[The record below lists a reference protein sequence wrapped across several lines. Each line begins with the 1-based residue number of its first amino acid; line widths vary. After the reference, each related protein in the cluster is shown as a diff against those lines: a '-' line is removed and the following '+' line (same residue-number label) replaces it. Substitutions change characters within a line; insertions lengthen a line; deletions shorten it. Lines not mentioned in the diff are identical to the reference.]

1 LYAAK
6 ILFLHALL
14 SRKKIV
20 DKAINKKAR
29 YANTLKISPL
39 YLQEIKY
46 RFMKPEY
53 IIATYVIYSLL
64 LFAVSHFSSRKANN
78 DSFFRGNRSSPW
90 YLVAYGMIGASLSG
104 VTFISVPGAVGK
116 GQFSYMVVVLG
127 YLVGYWVIVKVLL
140 PLYYR
145 LNLTSIY
152 TYLEQRFGKRAYKS
166 GALYFLLS
174 RIIGASFRMYI
185 VVNVLQYF
193 VLDHYGI
200 PFWLTVFL
208 FMMLIQLYT
217 MKAGIKTIVWTDTLQ
232 TTFMLASVGV
242 SIYFVASKM
251 DMSLG
256 ALIQTVADSEYS
268 KIFITDWHDSRFFV
282 KQFVSGMFLT
292 IVMTGLDQD
301 MMQKNLTCRNLGE
314 AQKNVSWMSIS
325 LVPINLIFLF
335 LGAALFIY
343 ANALGVAIPEK
354 PDHLFPMMAFE
365 HMGLIAGIVFIV
377 GLIAAAYSSADSALT
392 ALTTSVSVDIFNMEK
407 RDDWDEQKKIRMRK
421 MIHVGMSMVLLVVI
435 VVFGSFN
442 KDSVINELF
451 AIAGLTYGPLL
462 GLFSFGLFSKI
473 KVKDKLIPWVVIL
486 APLLS
491 YVIKINSEAW
501 FWGYKFGFELLILN
515 GLLTFVGLWLIREKE
530 RR

>member
-1 LYAAK
+1 
-6 ILFLHALL
+6 
-14 SRKKIV
+14 
-20 DKAINKKAR
+20 
-29 YANTLKISPL
+29 
-39 YLQEIKY
+39 
-46 RFMKPEY
+46 MKPEY

-64 LFAVSHFSSRKANN
+64 LFAISHFTSRKSNN
-78 DSFFRGNRSSPW
+78 DSFFRGNRNSPW

-116 GQFSYMVVVLG
+116 GHFSYMVMVLG
-127 YLVGYWVIVKVLL
+127 YLVGYYVIIKVLL

-152 TYLEQRFGKRAYKS
+152 TYLESRFGVFSYKS
-166 GALYFLLS
+166 GAAYFLLS
-174 RIIGASFRMYI
+174 RVIGASFRMYI

-193 VLDHYGI
+193 VLDHYNI

-242 SIYFVASKM
+242 AIYFISSKM
-251 DMSLG
+251 NLSLG
-256 ALIQTVADSEYS
+256 ALIQQVSQSDYSEVIVGDWNE
-268 KIFITDWHDSRFFV
+268 KRHFI
-282 KQFVSGMFLT
+282 KQFFSGMFIT

-301 MMQKNLTCRNLGE
+301 MMQKNLTCRNIGE

-335 LGAALFIY
+335 LGAALFLY
-343 ANALGVAIPEK
+343 ANSLGVAIPDK
-354 PDHLFPMMAFE
+354 PDHLFPLMAFE
-365 HMGLIAGIVFIV
+365 HMGLAAGIVFIV

-392 ALTTSVSVDIFNMEK
+392 ALTTSVSVDLFDMEK
-407 RDDWDEQKKIRMRK
+407 RTDWDETKKVRIRK
-421 MIHVGMSMVLLVVI
+421 TIHVGISFVLLAVI
-435 VVFGSFN
+435 VIFGSFN

-462 GLFSFGLFSKI
+462 GLFAFGLFTKYKI
-473 KVKDKLIPWVVIL
+473 RDYLVPIVVIA
-486 APLLS
+486 APIAS
-491 YVIKINSEAW
+491 YILKIYSKEW
-501 FWGYKFGFELLILN
+501 FNGYEFGFELLIVN
-515 GLLTFVGLWLIREKE
+515 GLFTFIGLFIIRDK
-530 RR
+530 RLLLKDKAIK